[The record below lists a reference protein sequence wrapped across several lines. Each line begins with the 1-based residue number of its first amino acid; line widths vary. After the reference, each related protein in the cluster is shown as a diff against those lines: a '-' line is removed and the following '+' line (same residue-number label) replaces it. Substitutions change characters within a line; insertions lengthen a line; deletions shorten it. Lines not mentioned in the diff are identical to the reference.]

1 MKKVAKKAV
10 SAILATVLSMSSVIT
25 GFAGTSGSA
34 DGSNNGGVVT
44 SSGGDFGVNMDR
56 GRIGIRLSLVDR
68 ANPEHVISVENGEN
82 GLQPAVF
89 DFLYVKESVFND
101 YTSGAGAYLTPLTAD
116 NLYSAVKT
124 QNYTE
129 KNKVNIIYGD
139 EISEYLKK
147 VGFKD
152 DIATPVPWT
161 KYEGNAYHSKG
172 NEFVDWLWK
181 DQDGNVVQS
190 NGGALATS
198 YTTSSGTVVSVK
210 PADPAGKML
219 VGEVGDTKFK
229 AVNDSDY
236 YNYSTLSS
244 RMNSKGVDMLI
255 GPVFQSLE
263 EGYGYQ
269 KCLIG
274 WMKESGRITAEEGA
288 KLVNQLD
295 DIYNN
300 AKSSK
305 TSSSNK
311 KSTFF
316 GKLKEKFIPSS
327 MTSYADE
334 ATSNAGAGT
343 GTSDAGGKQVS
354 STAII
359 NALLTMA
366 DTANIPYLQTPS
378 MVASGNTD
386 ILTATEDW
394 CLLVEPLVYLTI
406 FESGNDRQVVLRK
419 QYGTISNIAEAMAA
433 KAGGKYSSSKKYGFF
448 NWKALNGP
456 LWGALT
462 VSKTKDK
469 EGNEV
474 NGFKFGDGSILT
486 IPTGVG
492 NYTSFNTLAG
502 WNKWDTKPDGHRE
515 KVGYA
520 VNVFWRDDLTDK
532 SEIDT
537 WDREKYKSGY
547 PGPAPDASDDTKYPK
562 ETEFKEQSKKFQ
574 ITKWY
579 YIEEADGTQYVLDVK
594 TRKDTPHIV
603 NVIND
608 GDVNSDYFWEV
619 EKWGTSLTTDAPADG
634 DTSTTFEEYWK
645 KNPGTQSGKTPAQV
659 TIKPTDPDKSI
670 YVKLVLKV
678 IMGNK
683 IDIVRVYE
691 NKDGSTTV
699 EPELDA
705 KVKDTVDGSSPKP
718 GYEFKES
725 KTTPDPIKDIT
736 SWSEVPANGTPG
748 TNPMIPIKDTDKTV
762 YIRYQATD
770 EAGQTGLVL
779 HENEISHQFG
789 LSDVKGTLLDGIRK
803 YSSVSVS
810 GSCPEIWYCS
820 DDDCDGHRCGASYE
834 YQNSDDWTYTIENV
848 PSYNTQFVWKWVQT
862 DQKSYSGNGL
872 SESGGEGRSTPNMNM
887 ILQRSI
893 SDKGTLYPKLN
904 ADESTLKA
912 MGLQG
917 AAYQP
922 VHQRKDGVS
931 DQPSRK
937 SWTETFTTNWTFTA
951 HNTPTA
957 YFATDHGYTDT
968 DEHTNTGNE
977 GELNGAYSQTGN
989 TLVYG
994 LWGKANEGIASP
1006 ASDKASNSKWDIE
1019 GVLKFTGLKS
1029 HFKADA
1035 KMQFY
1040 PYYRMKYV
1048 SELDSSEKDAYLTS
1062 ENLSKL
1068 LNIQRVD
1075 TVMFKASSGKTLDLT
1090 STQWSIHAGAQKLIK
1105 DSADK
1110 DSLLPAGA
1118 IYALGS
1124 AGGGSKASPI
1134 WIGYRIFNTYV
1145 PDKAVLADATGIKN
1159 RDEVL
1164 ATINQFKSE
1173 TDRVVDG
1180 LEVVMYGKTGL
1191 DFSSDDTKFW
1201 QNSKQITGKDGQY
1214 GIGNQKFI
1222 SDKKYDLKT
1231 GGTGTDSSDINIL
1244 ERKEEQYDWIL
1255 SSDVDGNVTISR
1267 NGQELEKLTKSSK
1280 TFTNVEVKEFNDRTK
1295 LVENF
1300 ISSIDRN
1307 LGSDRAGRS
1316 WYNEGFTVGCIEER
1330 YAVRVGFGDKDANL
1344 RSTALNIKANGKLEN
1359 RQDMFSSDP
1368 EKNRSYQ
1375 FFTAPRS
1382 TVADAGSHQPGW
1394 IGTYDGTDIQLPNI
1408 HLLMSSKRFYTSNT
1422 TVMDLN

>member
-1 MKKVAKKAV
+1 MNFKKAI
-10 SAILATVLSMSSVIT
+10 SRFAALMLSCLMVLSV
-25 GFAGTSGSA
+25 
-34 DGSNNGGVVT
+34 
-44 SSGGDFGVNMDR
+44 
-56 GRIGIRLSLVDR
+56 
-68 ANPEHVISVENGEN
+68 
-82 GLQPAVF
+82 
-89 DFLYVKESVFND
+89 
-101 YTSGAGAYLTPLTAD
+101 PLTALADGDVNQNANSGGAIPSGEDAAYAHKFYAYPCNQGWRFTIVDDKGNPVSNSVDAVVYFPTHIENIALANKTPTVSGDTGSTSELLAGYQRYKHWIGWTD
-116 NLYSAVKT
+116 NSKGGLNQTKDKSLMMSNGIKT
-124 QNYTE
+124 REFTDVSWNHYGVPNTVVNGRSIQ
-129 KNKVNIIYGD
+129 NKVYPITMLND
-139 EISEYLKK
+139 YLRDAIKYLIEQEGGTADTKK
-147 VGFKD
+147 LEELS
-152 DIATPVPWT
+152 IPVPSILN
-161 KYEGNAYHSKG
+161 GNQFSA
-172 NEFVDWLWK
+172 
-181 DQDGNVVQS
+181 
-190 NGGALATS
+190 GGTLLKEMAN
-198 YTTSSGTVVSVK
+198 
-210 PADPAGKML
+210 
-219 VGEVGDTKFK
+219 K
-229 AVNDSDY
+229 AVNEFNTDSTKKLES
-236 YNYSTLSS
+236 NVIKAVL
-244 RMNSKGVDMLI
+244 NAKA
-255 GPVFQSLE
+255 PVFNNKCEYVGNEDFLFRYINPEDNSRIDTIGSDGEKIFVSTIFTEKQYKLAVEPIYFGVPELVAYDTGVIQKFGGFHVAWAS
-263 EGYGYQ
+263 GVWYGTVSYVNKQ
-269 KCLIG
+269 FYDLI
-274 WMKESGRITAEEGA
+274 K
-288 KLVNQLD
+288 
-295 DIYNN
+295 NN
-300 AKSSK
+300 
-305 TSSSNK
+305 NR
-311 KSTFF
+311 
-316 GKLKEKFIPSS
+316 LKELGMTDEDLDKCTVFPDWGFGNMGPTTAMLSHNEESMSLYEPSQ
-327 MTSYADE
+327 E
-334 ATSNAGAGT
+334 GHN
-343 GTSDAGGKQVS
+343 
-354 STAII
+354 
-359 NALLTMA
+359 LHRLT
-366 DTANIPYLQTPS
+366 NGFSLYS
-378 MVASGNTD
+378 
-386 ILTATEDW
+386 
-394 CLLVEPLVYLTI
+394 
-406 FESGNDRQVVLRK
+406 
-419 QYGTISNIAEAMAA
+419 MAA
-433 KAGGKYSSSKKYGFF
+433 DDRYR
-448 NWKALNGP
+448 
-456 LWGALT
+456 T
-462 VSKTKDK
+462 
-469 EGNEV
+469 
-474 NGFKFGDGSILT
+474 
-486 IPTGVG
+486 
-492 NYTSFNTLAG
+492 
-502 WNKWDTKPDGHRE
+502 
-515 KVGYA
+515 VGYA
-520 VNVFWRDDLTDK
+520 LHLYTPDMLEQPSGTP
-532 SEIDT
+532 T
-537 WDREKYKSGY
+537 WDSSTYPSDNYK
-547 PGPAPDASDDTKYPK
+547 PGPAPDTSDRTKYPK
-562 ETEFKEQSKKFQ
+562 ETSYNNNNNKSNIVKF
-574 ITKWY
+574 
-579 YIEEADGTQYVLDVK
+579 YVRKQGDSEVPVSNF
-594 TRKDTPHIV
+594 TRENTLHII
-603 NVIND
+603 NIND
-608 GDVNSDYFWEV
+608 EPGYKVVDYFSSTTYKKPESSSTTYESV
-619 EKWGTSLTTDAPADG
+619 KSTVPNGSLKGTSSGSVVLTPESNENTL
-634 DTSTTFEEYWK
+634 Y
-645 KNPGTQSGKTPAQV
+645 
-659 TIKPTDPDKSI
+659 IKLISN
-670 YVKLVLKV
+670 VKVVK
-678 IMGNK
+678 
-683 IDIVRVYE
+683 VYE
-691 NKDGSTTV
+691 TGGNVD
-699 EPELDA
+699 
-705 KVKDTVDGSSPKP
+705 KVVTDTNPNITNNTLNI
-718 GYEFKES
+718 
-725 KTTPDPIKDIT
+725 TTPDGGYEYTENIQSPTDKT
-736 SWSEVPANGTPG
+736 PSSWEDVPEGTPG
-748 TNPMIPIKDTDKTV
+748 TEVNVPIRDDTTTIYIHYHKD
-762 YIRYQATD
+762 
-770 EAGQTGLVL
+770 GNSTGLIL

-789 LSDVKGTLLDGIRK
+789 LSDVKGNLLDGIRK

-810 GSCPEIWYCS
+810 GSCDYWYDG
-820 DDDCDGHRCGASYE
+820 DDDDDGYYCGAPYE

-848 PSYNTQFVWKWVQT
+848 PYYNTQFVWKWVQT

-872 SESGGEGRSTPNMNM
+872 SESGGEGHSTPDMKM
-887 ILQRSI
+887 VLQRSI

-957 YFATDHGYTDT
+957 YFATDHGYPDT

-1035 KMQFY
+1035 KIQFY

-1075 TVMFKASSGKTLDLT
+1075 TAMFKASSGKTLDLT

-1118 IYALGS
+1118 IYTLGS

-1145 PDKAVLADATGIKN
+1145 PDKAVLADSNGIKN
-1159 RDEVL
+1159 RDEVIN
-1164 ATINQFKSE
+1164 TINQFKSE

-1280 TFTNVEVKEFNDRTK
+1280 TFTNAEVKEFNDRTK

-1307 LGSDRAGRS
+1307 LGSDRAGKS

-1344 RSTALNIKANGKLEN
+1344 RSTALNIKANGKLDN

-1375 FFTAPRS
+1375 FFTATRS

-1408 HLLMSSKRFYTSNT
+1408 HLLLSSKRFYTGNT

>member
-1 MKKVAKKAV
+1 MNFKKAI
-10 SAILATVLSMSSVIT
+10 SRFAALMLSCLMVLSV
-25 GFAGTSGSA
+25 
-34 DGSNNGGVVT
+34 
-44 SSGGDFGVNMDR
+44 
-56 GRIGIRLSLVDR
+56 
-68 ANPEHVISVENGEN
+68 
-82 GLQPAVF
+82 
-89 DFLYVKESVFND
+89 
-101 YTSGAGAYLTPLTAD
+101 PLTALAD
-116 NLYSAVKT
+116 GDVNQNANSGGSVAAGSDAVYAHKFFAYPCNQGWRFTIVNKQGDPVSNSVDAVVYFPTDINGILNADKTPTISGSTGSTTELLNGYKKYKDWIGWKKYSG
-124 QNYTE
+124 
-129 KNKVNIIYGD
+129 KNKLT
-139 EISEYLKK
+139 ELWISNGIKTTPFSAITWNRNGVPDTTRGNLSIRNK
-147 VGFKD
+147 VYPLTVLNTLLRLSIADQIKSEGGTPNKD
-152 DIATPVPWT
+152 AINALAIPVPSILN
-161 KYEGNAYHSKG
+161 GSS
-172 NEFVDWLWK
+172 F
-181 DQDGNVVQS
+181 S
-190 NGGALATS
+190 PGGALLKETAMKAMS
-198 YTTSSGTVVSVK
+198 ELTT
-210 PADPAGKML
+210 DGKDL
-219 VGEVGDTKFK
+219 KSNLIK
-229 AVNDSDY
+229 AILDSKMQVYD
-236 YNYSTLSS
+236 NT
-244 RMNSKGVDMLI
+244 
-255 GPVFQSLE
+255 
-263 EGYGYQ
+263 
-269 KCLIG
+269 C
-274 WMKESGRITAEEGA
+274 
-288 KLVNQLD
+288 
-295 DIYNN
+295 
-300 AKSSK
+300 
-305 TSSSNK
+305 
-311 KSTFF
+311 KSTGQTDYLFRYMDPSDNSSIGTKNAAGETIF
-316 GKLKEKFIPSS
+316 VSDIFQEKQ
-327 MTSYADE
+327 YRLA
-334 ATSNAGAGT
+334 
-343 GTSDAGGKQVS
+343 
-354 STAII
+354 
-359 NALLTMA
+359 
-366 DTANIPYLQTPS
+366 
-378 MVASGNTD
+378 
-386 ILTATEDW
+386 
-394 CLLVEPLVYLTI
+394 VEPLYFGI
-406 FESGNDRQVVLRK
+406 PEVVTTDISLIQKYRTSK
-419 QYGTISNIAEAMAA
+419 IGQATGVMYGTVSYVSKYMYEQMKKCGIPDEEIAECTL
-433 KAGGKYSSSKKYGFF
+433 F
-448 NWKALNGP
+448 P
-456 LWGALT
+456 DWG
-462 VSKTKDK
+462 
-469 EGNEV
+469 
-474 NGFKFGDGSILT
+474 FGDMGPTTAMLDHDEPDMKLYAPSMEWYTHNKLNAGMSLLSMASGDNYKT
-486 IPTGVG
+486 IGFALHL
-492 NYTSFNTLAG
+492 YT
-502 WNKWDTKPDGHRE
+502 PDMLEQPSG
-515 KVGYA
+515 
-520 VNVFWRDDLTDK
+520 TP
-532 SEIDT
+532 T
-537 WDREKYKSGY
+537 WDSSTYPSDNYK
-547 PGPAPDASDDTKYPK
+547 PGPAPDTSDRTKYPK
-562 ETEFKEQSKKFQ
+562 ETSYTSNNKANIVKF
-574 ITKWY
+574 
-579 YIEEADGTQYVLDVK
+579 YVRKQGDSEVPVSNF
-594 TRKDTPHIV
+594 TRENTLHTI
-603 NVIND
+603 NIND
-608 GDVNSDYFWEV
+608 EPGYKVVDYFSSTTYKKPESSSTTYESV
-619 EKWGTSLTTDAPADG
+619 KSTVPNGSLRGTSSGSVVLTPESNENTL
-634 DTSTTFEEYWK
+634 Y
-645 KNPGTQSGKTPAQV
+645 
-659 TIKPTDPDKSI
+659 IKLISN
-670 YVKLVLKV
+670 VKVVK
-678 IMGNK
+678 
-683 IDIVRVYE
+683 VYE
-691 NKDGSTTV
+691 TGGNVD
-699 EPELDA
+699 
-705 KVKDTVDGSSPKP
+705 KVVTDTNPNITNNTLNI
-718 GYEFKES
+718 
-725 KTTPDPIKDIT
+725 TTPDGGYEYTENIQSPTDKT
-736 SWSEVPANGTPG
+736 PSSWEDVPEGTPG
-748 TNPMIPIKDTDKTV
+748 TEVNVHLRDDTTTIYIHYHKD
-762 YIRYQATD
+762 
-770 EAGQTGLVL
+770 GNSTGLVL
-779 HENEISHQFG
+779 HENELSHQFG

-872 SESGGEGRSTPNMNM
+872 SESGGEGHSTPDMKM
-887 ILQRSI
+887 VLQRSI

-957 YFATDHGYTDT
+957 YFATDHGHEDT

-977 GELNGAYSQTGN
+977 SELNGAYSQTGN

-1006 ASDKASNSKWDIE
+1006 VSDKASNSKWDIE

-1075 TVMFKASSGKTLDLT
+1075 TAMFKASSGKTLDLT

-1118 IYALGS
+1118 IYTLGS

-1159 RDEVL
+1159 RDEVIN
-1164 ATINQFKSE
+1164 TINQFKSE

-1214 GIGNQKFI
+1214 GIGGQKFI

-1255 SSDVDGNVTISR
+1255 SSDADGNVTVTR
-1267 NGQELEKLTKSSK
+1267 NGQEFEKITKSSK
-1280 TFTNVEVKEFNDRTK
+1280 TFTNAEVKEFNDRTK

-1330 YAVRVGFGDKDANL
+1330 YAVRVGFGDEDHNK
-1344 RSTALNIKANGKLEN
+1344 RSAALNIKANGKLDN
-1359 RQDMFSSDP
+1359 RQDMFSGDP

-1375 FFTAPRS
+1375 FFTATRS

-1408 HLLMSSKRFYTSNT
+1408 HLLLCSKRFYTSNT

>member
-1 MKKVAKKAV
+1 MNFKKAISRFAAIILSCLMVLSVPLTALADGDVNQNANSGGAIPSGEDAAYAHKFYAYPCNQGWRFTIVDDKGTPVSNSVDAVVYFPTHIENIALANKTPTVSGATGSTSELLAGYQRYKHWIGWTDNSKGGLNQTKDKSLMMSNGIKTREFTDISWNHLGVPNTVVNGRSIGNKVYPITMLNDYLRDAVKYLIEKEGGTVDANKLAELSIPVPSILNGNQFSAGGTLLKEMAKKAV
-10 SAILATVLSMSSVIT
+10 NEFNTDSTKKLESNVIKAVLNAKAPV
-25 GFAGTSGSA
+25 F
-34 DGSNNGGVVT
+34 NNKCEYVGNE
-44 SSGGDFGVNMDR
+44 DFLFR
-56 GRIGIRLSLVDR
+56 YI
-68 ANPEHVISVENGEN
+68 NPEDNSKLGNKMPAEIFTEKQYKLAVEPIYFGIPELVAYDTGVIQKFGNFHIAWANGVWYGTVSYINKQFYDLIKNSGRLKELGMTDEDLDKCTVFPDWGFGNMGPTTAMLSHNEESMGLYEPSQEGHNLHRLTN
-82 GLQPAVF
+82 GF
-89 DFLYVKESVFND
+89 S
-101 YTSGAGAYLTPLTAD
+101 
-116 NLYSAVKT
+116 LYS
-124 QNYTE
+124 
-129 KNKVNIIYGD
+129 
-139 EISEYLKK
+139 
-147 VGFKD
+147 
-152 DIATPVPWT
+152 
-161 KYEGNAYHSKG
+161 
-172 NEFVDWLWK
+172 
-181 DQDGNVVQS
+181 
-190 NGGALATS
+190 
-198 YTTSSGTVVSVK
+198 
-210 PADPAGKML
+210 
-219 VGEVGDTKFK
+219 
-229 AVNDSDY
+229 
-236 YNYSTLSS
+236 
-244 RMNSKGVDMLI
+244 
-255 GPVFQSLE
+255 
-263 EGYGYQ
+263 
-269 KCLIG
+269 
-274 WMKESGRITAEEGA
+274 
-288 KLVNQLD
+288 
-295 DIYNN
+295 
-300 AKSSK
+300 
-305 TSSSNK
+305 
-311 KSTFF
+311 
-316 GKLKEKFIPSS
+316 
-327 MTSYADE
+327 
-334 ATSNAGAGT
+334 
-343 GTSDAGGKQVS
+343 
-354 STAII
+354 
-359 NALLTMA
+359 
-366 DTANIPYLQTPS
+366 
-378 MVASGNTD
+378 
-386 ILTATEDW
+386 
-394 CLLVEPLVYLTI
+394 
-406 FESGNDRQVVLRK
+406 
-419 QYGTISNIAEAMAA
+419 MAA
-433 KAGGKYSSSKKYGFF
+433 DDRYR
-448 NWKALNGP
+448 
-456 LWGALT
+456 T
-462 VSKTKDK
+462 
-469 EGNEV
+469 
-474 NGFKFGDGSILT
+474 
-486 IPTGVG
+486 
-492 NYTSFNTLAG
+492 
-502 WNKWDTKPDGHRE
+502 
-515 KVGYA
+515 VGYA
-520 VNVFWRDDLTDK
+520 LHLYTPDMLEQPSGTP
-532 SEIDT
+532 T
-537 WDREKYKSGY
+537 WDSSTYPSDNYK
-547 PGPAPDASDDTKYPK
+547 PGPAPDTSDRTKYPK
-562 ETEFKEQSKKFQ
+562 ETSYNNNNNKSNIVKF
-574 ITKWY
+574 
-579 YIEEADGTQYVLDVK
+579 YVRKQGDSEVPVSNF
-594 TRKDTPHIV
+594 TRENTLHTI
-603 NVIND
+603 NIND
-608 GDVNSDYFWEV
+608 EPGYKVVDYFSSTTYKKPESSSTTYESV
-619 EKWGTSLTTDAPADG
+619 KSTVPNGSLRGTSSGSVVLTPESNENTL
-634 DTSTTFEEYWK
+634 Y
-645 KNPGTQSGKTPAQV
+645 
-659 TIKPTDPDKSI
+659 IKLISN
-670 YVKLVLKV
+670 VKVVK
-678 IMGNK
+678 
-683 IDIVRVYE
+683 VYE
-691 NKDGSTTV
+691 TGGNVD
-699 EPELDA
+699 
-705 KVKDTVDGSSPKP
+705 KVVTDTNPNITNNTLNI
-718 GYEFKES
+718 
-725 KTTPDPIKDIT
+725 TTPDGGYEYTENIQSPTDKT
-736 SWSEVPANGTPG
+736 PSSWEDVPEGTPG
-748 TNPMIPIKDTDKTV
+748 TEVNVPIRDDTTTIYIHYHKD
-762 YIRYQATD
+762 
-770 EAGQTGLVL
+770 GSSNTGLVL

-810 GSCPEIWYCS
+810 GSCPEDVG
-820 DDDCDGHRCGASYE
+820 DDDDGYEACGASYE
-834 YQNSDDWTYTIENV
+834 YQNSDDWSYTIENV
-848 PSYNTQFVWKWVQT
+848 PNYNTQFVWKWVQT

-872 SESGGEGRSTPNMNM
+872 SESGGEGHSTPDMKM
-887 ILQRSI
+887 VLQRSI

-957 YFATDHGYTDT
+957 YFETDHGYTDT

-977 GELNGAYSQTGN
+977 GELNSAYSQTGN

-1075 TVMFKASSGKTLDLT
+1075 TAMFKASSGKTLDLT

-1118 IYALGS
+1118 IYTLGS

-1159 RDEVL
+1159 RDEVIN
-1164 ATINQFKSE
+1164 TINQFKSE

-1267 NGQELEKLTKSSK
+1267 NGQELEKLTKSNK
-1280 TFTNVEVKEFNDRTK
+1280 TFNNVEVKEFNDRTK

-1330 YAVRVGFGDKDANL
+1330 YAVRVGFGDEDHNK
-1344 RSTALNIKANGKLEN
+1344 RSAALNIKANGKLDN
-1359 RQDMFSSDP
+1359 RQDMFSGDP

-1375 FFTAPRS
+1375 FFTATRS

-1408 HLLMSSKRFYTSNT
+1408 HLLLSSKRFYTSNT

>member
-1 MKKVAKKAV
+1 MNKKWIAAIMSCLLAITSPISSLAANSINGGGSGSSQTNSTREYIASMHAYQLNNGIQCSIVRKDNGQLVSNIVTLVNYLPTQIGSAPDGNLKKYWNAYYNRTGIFNMNKQYMLFLSGPMKDTTYTSSYVKINGSGNAGYGV
-10 SAILATVLSMSSVIT
+10 SYFNNETGQVEQGKMYTYTDIETALKMTLDKYYTVLHPELAAAYNA
-25 GFAGTSGSA
+25 AGGSP
-34 DGSNNGGVVT
+34 
-44 SSGGDFGVNMDR
+44 
-56 GRIGIRLSLVDR
+56 I
-68 ANPEHVISVENGEN
+68 
-82 GLQPAVF
+82 
-89 DFLYVKESVFND
+89 
-101 YTSGAGAYLTPLTAD
+101 
-116 NLYSAVKT
+116 
-124 QNYTE
+124 
-129 KNKVNIIYGD
+129 
-139 EISEYLKK
+139 
-147 VGFKD
+147 
-152 DIATPVPWT
+152 
-161 KYEGNAYHSKG
+161 
-172 NEFVDWLWK
+172 
-181 DQDGNVVQS
+181 
-190 NGGALATS
+190 
-198 YTTSSGTVVSVK
+198 
-210 PADPAGKML
+210 DPAGGVYQATGVSKKIHGPVDLIDGRNTATGDIFRDQMNTKLPDGKIVLQALTDLKLTKTDGLGNFTGGVEPLFHFTDTEMQARYEQFVAQSADMPLVQVMIENNLYFEVEAVAWQVNEMTNPEAPAGYNATGFSNEQFWNSPCIYFGTPRLVTYQTSLDFVNYVNNWKSYKRAYDDKKNTAAFDAYMTEVQKQVGRNFGDNSWVNPLQKWYIKSNANQAWDWGLAYQAFTLDKPEPQIGLQTFADLGIDKTTVDHTILGKMSFWL
-219 VGEVGDTKFK
+219 GHLDDLGYGVMLFSPVPEGSTSTFDEV
-229 AVNDSDY
+229 
-236 YNYSTLSS
+236 NYSSSSTNGYRPGPSEDKSKDGGTEAKNNIIKFYATKTGNDYVYTENHTRSNTVGNITLE
-244 RMNSKGVDMLI
+244 D
-255 GPVFQSLE
+255 E
-263 EGYGYQ
+263 EGYKIDSWYTSSTF
-269 KCLIG
+269 
-274 WMKESGRITAEEGA
+274 KEPTNKNDSYD
-288 KLVNQLD
+288 NW
-295 DIYNN
+295 
-300 AKSSK
+300 KSSMENKQTGNK
-305 TSSSNK
+305 TGNVILSQGETLYLRLVEAPVVIKVYETGGTVDKVVTDTNPRFENNTLIVTTPDNGYEYIEGV
-311 KSTFF
+311 KS
-316 GKLKEKFIPSS
+316 GDKVDVKSW
-327 MTSYADE
+327 DE
-334 ATSNAGAGT
+334 VPT
-343 GTSDAGGKQVS
+343 GTHVTDK
-354 STAII
+354 
-359 NALLTMA
+359 
-366 DTANIPYLQTPS
+366 NIPLSPNEK
-378 MVASGNTD
+378 V
-386 ILTATEDW
+386 
-394 CLLVEPLVYLTI
+394 VYLH
-406 FESGNDRQVVLRK
+406 
-419 QYGTISNIAEAMAA
+419 Y
-433 KAGGKYSSSKKYGFF
+433 
-448 NWKALNGP
+448 
-456 LWGALT
+456 
-462 VSKTKDK
+462 
-469 EGNEV
+469 
-474 NGFKFGDGSILT
+474 
-486 IPTGVG
+486 
-492 NYTSFNTLAG
+492 
-502 WNKWDTKPDGHRE
+502 H
-515 KVGYA
+515 
-520 VNVFWRDDLTDK
+520 
-532 SEIDT
+532 
-537 WDREKYKSGY
+537 
-547 PGPAPDASDDTKYPK
+547 
-562 ETEFKEQSKKFQ
+562 
-574 ITKWY
+574 
-579 YIEEADGTQYVLDVK
+579 
-594 TRKDTPHIV
+594 
-603 NVIND
+603 
-608 GDVNSDYFWEV
+608 
-619 EKWGTSLTTDAPADG
+619 
-634 DTSTTFEEYWK
+634 
-645 KNPGTQSGKTPAQV
+645 
-659 TIKPTDPDKSI
+659 
-670 YVKLVLKV
+670 
-678 IMGNK
+678 
-683 IDIVRVYE
+683 
-691 NKDGSTTV
+691 KDGS
-699 EPELDA
+699 
-705 KVKDTVDGSSPKP
+705 S
-718 GYEFKES
+718 
-725 KTTPDPIKDIT
+725 
-736 SWSEVPANGTPG
+736 N
-748 TNPMIPIKDTDKTV
+748 
-762 YIRYQATD
+762 
-770 EAGQTGLVL
+770 TGLVL

-810 GSCPEIWYCS
+810 GSCPEDVG
-820 DDDCDGHRCGASYE
+820 DDDDGYEACGAPYE
-834 YQNSDDWTYTIENV
+834 YQNSDDWSYTIENV

-872 SESGGEGRSTPNMNM
+872 SESGGEGHSTPDMKM
-887 ILQRSI
+887 VLQRSI

-957 YFATDHGYTDT
+957 YFATDHGHPGT

-1075 TVMFKASSGKTLDLT
+1075 TAMFKASSGKTLDLT

-1118 IYALGS
+1118 IYTLGS

-1159 RDEVL
+1159 RDEVIN
-1164 ATINQFKSE
+1164 TINQFKSE

-1267 NGQELEKLTKSSK
+1267 NGQELEKLTKSNK
-1280 TFTNVEVKEFNDRTK
+1280 TFNNVEVKEFNDRTK

-1330 YAVRVGFGDKDANL
+1330 YAVRVGFGDEDHNK
-1344 RSTALNIKANGKLEN
+1344 RSAALNIKANGKLDN
-1359 RQDMFSSDP
+1359 RQDMFSGDP

-1375 FFTAPRS
+1375 FFTATRS

-1408 HLLMSSKRFYTSNT
+1408 HLLLSSKRFYTSNT

>member
-1 MKKVAKKAV
+1 MKERGKKAV

-34 DGSNNGGVVT
+34 EGSNKGGVVT

-68 ANPEHVISVENGEN
+68 ANPENVISVNSKGEKM
-82 GLQPAVF
+82 VV
-89 DFLYVKESVFND
+89 DCLYVTPSTYIDYVGMEGVKNGHLTNLTND
-101 YTSGAGAYLTPLTAD
+101 
-116 NLYSAVKT
+116 NEYSAVKT

-129 KNKVNIIYGD
+129 KNIIVRIFAD
-139 EISEYLKK
+139 QIKETLIRQ
-147 VGFKD
+147 GFPD

-172 NEFVDWLWK
+172 NEFVEWLWK

-229 AVNDSDY
+229 AVNSSAY
-236 YNYSTLSS
+236 YSYSMLSS
-244 RMNSKGVDMLI
+244 KLNQKGVDMLI
-255 GPVFQSLE
+255 GPVFPSLE
-263 EGYGYQ
+263 EGYAYQ

-274 WMKESGRITAEEGA
+274 WMKEAGRITDEEGA
-288 KLVNQLD
+288 KLVNQLT

-300 AKSSK
+300 AKSST

-334 ATSNAGAGT
+334 ATSNAGGGT
-343 GTSDAGGKQVS
+343 GTSDTGGKQVS

-359 NALLTMA
+359 NALLT
-366 DTANIPYLQTPS
+366 ANATNGTPLLQTPS

-406 FESGNDRQVVLRK
+406 FESGNDRHVVLRK

-433 KAGGKYSSSKKYGFF
+433 KAGGKYSSSAKYGFF

-502 WNKWDTKPDGHRE
+502 WNRWDTKPDGHRE

-603 NVIND
+603 NVINE

-634 DTSTTFEEYWK
+634 DTSTSFEEYWK

-736 SWSEVPANGTPG
+736 SWSEVPTNGTPG

-834 YQNSDDWTYTIENV
+834 YQNSDDWSYTIENV

-872 SESGGEGRSTPNMNM
+872 SESGGEGHSTPDMKM
-887 ILQRSI
+887 VLQRSI
-893 SDKGTLYPKLN
+893 SDKATLYPGKN
-904 ADESTLKA
+904 GGNTQTLLD
-912 MGLQG
+912 MGLQAESYKPANKRNG
-917 AAYQP
+917 
-922 VHQRKDGVS
+922 GT
-931 DQPSRK
+931 DQFNRK
-937 SWTETFTTNWTFTA
+937 SWTETFNTNWQFTA

-957 YFATDHGYTDT
+957 YFETDHGYTDT

-977 GELNGAYSQTGN
+977 SELNSNYSQSGN

-994 LWGKANEGIASP
+994 LWGKANNGIASP
-1006 ASDKASNSKWDIE
+1006 KSDTANNSKWTINS
-1019 GVLKFTGLKS
+1019 LKFTGLKS
-1029 HFKADA
+1029 HFKEGQM
-1035 KMQFY
+1035 KFY

-1048 SELDSSEKDAYLTS
+1048 SELDSAEKDVYLTS
-1062 ENLSKL
+1062 ENLSTL

-1075 TVMFKASSGKTLDLT
+1075 TAMFKASSGKTLDLT

-1118 IYALGS
+1118 IYTLGS
-1124 AGGGSKASPI
+1124 AGEGSKASPI

-1159 RDEVL
+1159 RDEVIN
-1164 ATINQFKSE
+1164 TINQFKSD

-1191 DFSSDDTKFW
+1191 DATSDDTKFW
-1201 QNSKQITGKDGQY
+1201 QNSKQITGKT
-1214 GIGNQKFI
+1214 GIYQLGNKFA

-1231 GGTGTDSSDINIL
+1231 GGTGADSSDIAIL
-1244 ERKEEQYDWIL
+1244 ERQEEQYDWII
-1255 SSDVDGNVTISR
+1255 SSDVDGNVTITR
-1267 NGQELEKLTKSSK
+1267 NGQELEKLTKNTK
-1280 TFTNVEVKEFNDRTK
+1280 TFTNAEVKVFNDRTK
-1295 LVENF
+1295 LVENY

-1307 LGSDRAGRS
+1307 LGSDRSGKS
-1316 WYNEGFTVGCIEER
+1316 WYNEGFTIGCIEER
-1330 YAVRVGFGDKDANL
+1330 YAVRVGFGDEDHNK
-1344 RSTALNIKANGKLEN
+1344 RSAALNIKANGKLDN
-1359 RQDMFSSDP
+1359 RQDMFNSDP

-1375 FFTAPRS
+1375 FFTATRS

-1394 IGTYDGTDIQLPNI
+1394 IGTYDGIDIQLPNI
-1408 HLLMSSKRFYTSNT
+1408 HLLLCSKRFYTSNT

>member
-1 MKKVAKKAV
+1 MRKRL
-10 SAILATVLSMSSVIT
+10 IATVLSCLMATSLSIT
-25 GFAGTSGSA
+25 SLAAGSTSGGMNGG
-34 DGSNNGGVVT
+34 GSGSSHQPSTIEYIASMHAYQVNNGIQCSIVRKDNGQLVSNIVTAVNYLPTQIGSAPEGDLKKYWNQYLNRTGILNTPKNYMQFLSGPMKDTTYTYSMVNLDSSKNKGWGVCYYNNETGKTEEGKMYTYADLEYLLKLKLDKYYTQTHPEYAEAYQTAGGSPIDPAGGVYKSTNT
-44 SSGGDFGVNMDR
+44 SKKI
-56 GRIGIRLSLVDR
+56 IGPVDR
-68 ANPEHVISVENGEN
+68 INGRN
-82 GLQPAVF
+82 VATGNTLRDQMNTKLPDGTIVLQHLADTKAPKTDGL
-89 DFLYVKESVFND
+89 
-101 YTSGAGAYLTPLTAD
+101 
-116 NLYSAVKT
+116 
-124 QNYTE
+124 
-129 KNKVNIIYGD
+129 
-139 EISEYLKK
+139 
-147 VGFKD
+147 
-152 DIATPVPWT
+152 
-161 KYEGNAYHSKG
+161 
-172 NEFVDWLWK
+172 
-181 DQDGNVVQS
+181 GNVV
-190 NGGALATS
+190 GPEEPLFHFT
-198 YTTSSGTVVSVK
+198 
-210 PADPAGKML
+210 DPAMQSRYDEL
-219 VGEVGDTKFK
+219 VAQNAAMPLIQVMIENNLYLEVEAVAWQVNEVVNPQAPAGYNKTGLTNENFWNSPVIYFGTPRLITFQTSRDLVAYISYWKNWNRAYDNKKNTAAFDVYMQSVRNEVGSGYVLGDNTWIDPLLAWYRKTGTSQAWDWSLAYQAYSLEKSEPQIGLQTFADLGIDK
-229 AVNDSDY
+229 TTVDQTIAGTLSFWLEHLNDLGYGVMLFSPVPEGSTSTFDEV
-236 YNYSTLSS
+236 NYSSSSTNGYRPGPSEDKSKDGGTEAKNNIIKFYATKTGNDYVYTENHTRSNTVGNITLE
-244 RMNSKGVDMLI
+244 D
-255 GPVFQSLE
+255 E
-263 EGYGYQ
+263 EGYKIDSWYTSSTFKEPTNKNDSYDNWKSSMENKQTGNKTGNVILSQGETLYLRLVEAPVVI
-269 KCLIG
+269 KVY
-274 WMKESGRITAEEGA
+274 ESGGQVDKVVTDTNPRFENNTLIVTTPDNGYEYIEG
-288 KLVNQLD
+288 V
-295 DIYNN
+295 
-300 AKSSK
+300 KSGDK
-305 TSSSNK
+305 VDV
-311 KSTFF
+311 KSW
-316 GKLKEKFIPSS
+316 
-327 MTSYADE
+327 DE
-334 ATSNAGAGT
+334 VPT
-343 GTSDAGGKQVS
+343 GTHVTDK
-354 STAII
+354 
-359 NALLTMA
+359 
-366 DTANIPYLQTPS
+366 NIPLSPNEK
-378 MVASGNTD
+378 V
-386 ILTATEDW
+386 
-394 CLLVEPLVYLTI
+394 VYLH
-406 FESGNDRQVVLRK
+406 
-419 QYGTISNIAEAMAA
+419 Y
-433 KAGGKYSSSKKYGFF
+433 
-448 NWKALNGP
+448 
-456 LWGALT
+456 
-462 VSKTKDK
+462 
-469 EGNEV
+469 
-474 NGFKFGDGSILT
+474 
-486 IPTGVG
+486 
-492 NYTSFNTLAG
+492 
-502 WNKWDTKPDGHRE
+502 H
-515 KVGYA
+515 
-520 VNVFWRDDLTDK
+520 
-532 SEIDT
+532 
-537 WDREKYKSGY
+537 
-547 PGPAPDASDDTKYPK
+547 
-562 ETEFKEQSKKFQ
+562 
-574 ITKWY
+574 
-579 YIEEADGTQYVLDVK
+579 
-594 TRKDTPHIV
+594 
-603 NVIND
+603 
-608 GDVNSDYFWEV
+608 
-619 EKWGTSLTTDAPADG
+619 
-634 DTSTTFEEYWK
+634 
-645 KNPGTQSGKTPAQV
+645 
-659 TIKPTDPDKSI
+659 
-670 YVKLVLKV
+670 
-678 IMGNK
+678 
-683 IDIVRVYE
+683 
-691 NKDGSTTV
+691 KDGS
-699 EPELDA
+699 
-705 KVKDTVDGSSPKP
+705 SS
-718 GYEFKES
+718 
-725 KTTPDPIKDIT
+725 
-736 SWSEVPANGTPG
+736 
-748 TNPMIPIKDTDKTV
+748 
-762 YIRYQATD
+762 
-770 EAGQTGLVL
+770 TGLVL
-779 HENEISHQFG
+779 HENEISHQFS

-848 PSYNTQFVWKWVQT
+848 PNYNTQFVWKWVQT
-862 DQKSYSGNGL
+862 DQQSYTGNGL
-872 SESGGEGRSTPNMNM
+872 SESGGEGHSTPNMNM
-887 ILQRSI
+887 VLQRSI

-957 YFATDHGYTDT
+957 YFETDHGYTDT

-977 GELNGAYSQTGN
+977 SELNSAYSQTGN

-1006 ASDKASNSKWDIE
+1006 VSDKASNSKWDIE

-1068 LNIQRVD
+1068 LDIQRVD
-1075 TVMFKASSGKTLDLT
+1075 TAMFKASSGKTLDLT

-1118 IYALGS
+1118 IYTLGS

-1267 NGQELEKLTKSSK
+1267 NGQELEKLTKSNK
-1280 TFTNVEVKEFNDRTK
+1280 TFNNVEVKEFNDRTK

-1330 YAVRVGFGDKDANL
+1330 YAVRVGFGDEDHNK
-1344 RSTALNIKANGKLEN
+1344 RSAALNIKANGKLDN
-1359 RQDMFSSDP
+1359 RQDMFSGDP

-1375 FFTAPRS
+1375 FFTATRS

-1408 HLLMSSKRFYTSNT
+1408 HLLLCSKRFYTSNT

>member
-1 MKKVAKKAV
+1 MKIKKVLAGILASLMVLTSPISALALDNVNGTGSGETHEPSTPEIVGSLWKVHANQGWRITCVNADGIAV
-10 SAILATVLSMSSVIT
+10 STSLDIVHYFPEKVGDVFKQQSQGLVHENVSMLWNNYVNN
-25 GFAGTSGSA
+25 SGIHRGEKKSKIVYLGGA
-34 DGSNNGGVVT
+34 KTDTWYTWSRCNLDGSGSNNGVYSSYRVNGDYTPSGNIEGNVQFAPSRMITYSLLMDCIKTQAEAQGATLKVDGSKVT
-44 SSGGDFGVNMDR
+44 ATYPAPDGTTRTINAFIDDPLHEGQTADGAAQLTGTGKMFRDQLMSPVELTDGTTDTLLTFILNCKIYDCDGRGNRKSGNAVPMLEYLDPVLKTQYESLKAEGDEKAFTK
-56 GRIGIRLSLVDR
+56 
-68 ANPEHVISVENGEN
+68 
-82 GLQPAVF
+82 VF
-89 DFLYVKESVFND
+89 DNNNLRLVIEPIHWS
-101 YTSGAGAYLTPLTAD
+101 YTYLVNPKDPDPNKRGAFFKSSYGSP
-116 NLYSAVKT
+116 
-124 QNYTE
+124 E
-129 KNKVNIIYGD
+129 IIYG
-139 EISEYLKK
+139 
-147 VGFKD
+147 
-152 DIATPVPWT
+152 
-161 KYEGNAYHSKG
+161 
-172 NEFVDWLWK
+172 
-181 DQDGNVVQS
+181 
-190 NGGALATS
+190 
-198 YTTSSGTVVSVK
+198 
-210 PADPAGKML
+210 
-219 VGEVGDTKFK
+219 
-229 AVNDSDY
+229 
-236 YNYSTLSS
+236 
-244 RMNSKGVDMLI
+244 
-255 GPVFQSLE
+255 
-263 EGYGYQ
+263 
-269 KCLIG
+269 
-274 WMKESGRITAEEGA
+274 
-288 KLVNQLD
+288 
-295 DIYNN
+295 
-300 AKSSK
+300 
-305 TSSSNK
+305 
-311 KSTFF
+311 
-316 GKLKEKFIPSS
+316 
-327 MTSYADE
+327 
-334 ATSNAGAGT
+334 
-343 GTSDAGGKQVS
+343 
-354 STAII
+354 
-359 NALLTMA
+359 
-366 DTANIPYLQTPS
+366 
-378 MVASGNTD
+378 
-386 ILTATEDW
+386 
-394 CLLVEPLVYLTI
+394 
-406 FESGNDRQVVLRK
+406 
-419 QYGTISNIAEAMAA
+419 
-433 KAGGKYSSSKKYGFF
+433 
-448 NWKALNGP
+448 
-456 LWGALT
+456 T
-462 VSKTKDK
+462 VSKVYDYTVRNYQELEGKRLGIDK
-469 EGNEV
+469 YSWTELV
-474 NGFKFGDGSILT
+474 NYISHNACGIDWAWGLHDEAAMLDHDEPSLGLTAYDQSTQDVLGSFLL
-486 IPTGVG
+486 
-492 NYTSFNTLAG
+492 YHNTLGFGCMVTGLTEKPAG
-502 WNKWDTKPDGHRE
+502 TP
-515 KVGYA
+515 
-520 VNVFWRDDLTDK
+520 
-532 SEIDT
+532 T
-537 WDREKYKSGY
+537 WDSSTYPSDNYK
-547 PGPAPDASDDTKYPK
+547 PGPAPDTSDRTKYPK
-562 ETEFKEQSKKFQ
+562 ETSYNNNNNKSNIVKF
-574 ITKWY
+574 
-579 YIEEADGTQYVLDVK
+579 YVRKQGDSEVPVSNF
-594 TRKDTPHIV
+594 TRENTLHTI
-603 NVIND
+603 NIND
-608 GDVNSDYFWEV
+608 EPGYKVVDYFSSTTYKKPESSSTTYESV
-619 EKWGTSLTTDAPADG
+619 KSTVPNGSLKGTSSGSVVLTPESNENTL
-634 DTSTTFEEYWK
+634 Y
-645 KNPGTQSGKTPAQV
+645 
-659 TIKPTDPDKSI
+659 IKLISN
-670 YVKLVLKV
+670 VKVVK
-678 IMGNK
+678 
-683 IDIVRVYE
+683 VYE
-691 NKDGSTTV
+691 TGGNVD
-699 EPELDA
+699 
-705 KVKDTVDGSSPKP
+705 KVVTDTNPNITNNTLNI
-718 GYEFKES
+718 
-725 KTTPDPIKDIT
+725 TTPDGGYEYTENIQSPTDKT
-736 SWSEVPANGTPG
+736 PSSWEDVPEGTPG
-748 TNPMIPIKDTDKTV
+748 TEVNVPLRDDTTTIYIHYHKD
-762 YIRYQATD
+762 
-770 EAGQTGLVL
+770 GSSNTGLVL

-834 YQNSDDWTYTIENV
+834 YQNSDDWSYTIENV
-848 PSYNTQFVWKWVQT
+848 PNYNTQFVWKWVQT

-872 SESGGEGRSTPNMNM
+872 SESGGEGHSTPDMKM
-887 ILQRSI
+887 VLQRSI

-977 GELNGAYSQTGN
+977 GELNSAYSQTGN

-994 LWGKANEGIASP
+994 LWGKANEGVASP
-1006 ASDKASNSKWDIE
+1006 VSDKASNSKWDIE

-1075 TVMFKASSGKTLDLT
+1075 TAMFKASSGKTLDLT

-1105 DSADK
+1105 DSVDK

-1118 IYALGS
+1118 IYTLGS

-1145 PDKAVLADATGIKN
+1145 PDKAVLADSNGIKN

-1214 GIGNQKFI
+1214 GIGGQKFI

-1255 SSDVDGNVTISR
+1255 SSDVDGTIRISR
-1267 NGQELEKLTKSSK
+1267 NGQELEKLTKNNK
-1280 TFTNVEVKEFNDRTK
+1280 TFNNAEVKEFNDRTK

-1330 YAVRVGFGDKDANL
+1330 YAVRVGFGDEDHNK
-1344 RSTALNIKANGKLEN
+1344 RSAALNIKANGKLDN
-1359 RQDMFSSDP
+1359 RQDMFSGDP

-1375 FFTAPRS
+1375 FFTATRS

-1408 HLLMSSKRFYTSNT
+1408 HLLLSSKRFYTGNT

>member
-1 MKKVAKKAV
+1 MNKKWIAAIMSCLLAITSPISSLAANSINGGGSGSSQTNSTREYIAFMHAYQLNNGIQCSIVRKDNGQLVSNIVTLVNYLPTQIGSAPDGNLKKYWNAYYNRTGIFNMNKQYMLFLSGPMKDTTYTSSYVKINGSGNAGYGV
-10 SAILATVLSMSSVIT
+10 SYFNNETGQVEQGKMYTYTDIETALKMTLDKYYTVLHPELAAAYNA
-25 GFAGTSGSA
+25 AGGSP
-34 DGSNNGGVVT
+34 
-44 SSGGDFGVNMDR
+44 
-56 GRIGIRLSLVDR
+56 I
-68 ANPEHVISVENGEN
+68 
-82 GLQPAVF
+82 
-89 DFLYVKESVFND
+89 
-101 YTSGAGAYLTPLTAD
+101 
-116 NLYSAVKT
+116 
-124 QNYTE
+124 
-129 KNKVNIIYGD
+129 
-139 EISEYLKK
+139 
-147 VGFKD
+147 
-152 DIATPVPWT
+152 
-161 KYEGNAYHSKG
+161 
-172 NEFVDWLWK
+172 
-181 DQDGNVVQS
+181 
-190 NGGALATS
+190 
-198 YTTSSGTVVSVK
+198 
-210 PADPAGKML
+210 DPAGGVYQATGVSKKIHGPVDLIDGRNTATGDIFRDQMNTKLPDGKIVLQALTDLKLTKTDGLGNFTGGVEPLFHFTDTEMQARYEQFVAQSADMPLVQVMIENNLYFEVEAVAWQVNEMTNPEAPAGYNATGFSNEQFWNSPCIYFGTPRLVTYQTSLDFVNYVNNWKSYKRAYDDKKNTAAFDAYMTEVQKQVGRNFGDNSWVNPLQKWYIKSNANQAWDWGLAYQAFTLDKPEPQIGLQTFADLGIDKTTVDHTILGKMSFWL
-219 VGEVGDTKFK
+219 GHLDDLGYGVMLFSPVPEGSTSTFDEV
-229 AVNDSDY
+229 
-236 YNYSTLSS
+236 NYSSSSTNGYRPGPSEDKSKDGGTEAKNNIIKFYATKTGNDYVYTENHTRSNTVGNITLE
-244 RMNSKGVDMLI
+244 D
-255 GPVFQSLE
+255 E
-263 EGYGYQ
+263 EGYKIDSWYTSSTF
-269 KCLIG
+269 
-274 WMKESGRITAEEGA
+274 KEPTNKNDSYD
-288 KLVNQLD
+288 NW
-295 DIYNN
+295 
-300 AKSSK
+300 KSSMENKQTGNK
-305 TSSSNK
+305 TGNVILSQGETLYLRLVEAPVVIKVYETGGTVDKVVTDTNPRFENNTLIVTTPDNGYEYIEGV
-311 KSTFF
+311 KS
-316 GKLKEKFIPSS
+316 GDKVDVKSW
-327 MTSYADE
+327 DE
-334 ATSNAGAGT
+334 VPT
-343 GTSDAGGKQVS
+343 GTHVTDK
-354 STAII
+354 
-359 NALLTMA
+359 
-366 DTANIPYLQTPS
+366 NIPLSPNEK
-378 MVASGNTD
+378 V
-386 ILTATEDW
+386 
-394 CLLVEPLVYLTI
+394 VYLH
-406 FESGNDRQVVLRK
+406 
-419 QYGTISNIAEAMAA
+419 Y
-433 KAGGKYSSSKKYGFF
+433 
-448 NWKALNGP
+448 
-456 LWGALT
+456 
-462 VSKTKDK
+462 
-469 EGNEV
+469 
-474 NGFKFGDGSILT
+474 
-486 IPTGVG
+486 
-492 NYTSFNTLAG
+492 
-502 WNKWDTKPDGHRE
+502 H
-515 KVGYA
+515 
-520 VNVFWRDDLTDK
+520 
-532 SEIDT
+532 
-537 WDREKYKSGY
+537 
-547 PGPAPDASDDTKYPK
+547 
-562 ETEFKEQSKKFQ
+562 
-574 ITKWY
+574 
-579 YIEEADGTQYVLDVK
+579 
-594 TRKDTPHIV
+594 
-603 NVIND
+603 
-608 GDVNSDYFWEV
+608 
-619 EKWGTSLTTDAPADG
+619 
-634 DTSTTFEEYWK
+634 
-645 KNPGTQSGKTPAQV
+645 
-659 TIKPTDPDKSI
+659 
-670 YVKLVLKV
+670 
-678 IMGNK
+678 
-683 IDIVRVYE
+683 
-691 NKDGSTTV
+691 KDGS
-699 EPELDA
+699 
-705 KVKDTVDGSSPKP
+705 S
-718 GYEFKES
+718 
-725 KTTPDPIKDIT
+725 
-736 SWSEVPANGTPG
+736 N
-748 TNPMIPIKDTDKTV
+748 
-762 YIRYQATD
+762 
-770 EAGQTGLVL
+770 TGLVL

-834 YQNSDDWTYTIENV
+834 YQNSDDWSYTIENV
-848 PSYNTQFVWKWVQT
+848 PNYNTQFVWKWVQT

-872 SESGGEGRSTPNMNM
+872 SESGGEGHSTPDMKM
-887 ILQRSI
+887 VLQRSI

-957 YFATDHGYTDT
+957 YFETDHGYTDT

-977 GELNGAYSQTGN
+977 GELNSAYSQTGN

-1075 TVMFKASSGKTLDLT
+1075 TAMFKASSGKTLDLT

-1118 IYALGS
+1118 IYTLGS

-1159 RDEVL
+1159 RDEVIN
-1164 ATINQFKSE
+1164 TINQFKSE

-1267 NGQELEKLTKSSK
+1267 NGQELEKLTKSNK
-1280 TFTNVEVKEFNDRTK
+1280 TFNNVEVKEFNDRTK

-1330 YAVRVGFGDKDANL
+1330 YAVRVGFGDEDHNK
-1344 RSTALNIKANGKLEN
+1344 RSAALNIKANGKLDN
-1359 RQDMFSSDP
+1359 RQDMFSGDP

-1375 FFTAPRS
+1375 FFTATRS

-1408 HLLMSSKRFYTSNT
+1408 HLLLSSKRFYTSNT

>member
-1 MKKVAKKAV
+1 MNFKKAI
-10 SAILATVLSMSSVIT
+10 SRFAALMLSCLMVLSV
-25 GFAGTSGSA
+25 
-34 DGSNNGGVVT
+34 
-44 SSGGDFGVNMDR
+44 
-56 GRIGIRLSLVDR
+56 
-68 ANPEHVISVENGEN
+68 
-82 GLQPAVF
+82 
-89 DFLYVKESVFND
+89 
-101 YTSGAGAYLTPLTAD
+101 PLTALAD
-116 NLYSAVKT
+116 GDVNQNANSGGAIPSGVDAAYAHKFYAYPCNQGWRFTIVDDKGNPVSNSVDAVVYFPTDVKNILSAGNT
-124 QNYTE
+124 
-129 KNKVNIIYGD
+129 NII
-139 EISEYLKK
+139 S
-147 VGFKD
+147 
-152 DIATPVPWT
+152 
-161 KYEGNAYHSKG
+161 
-172 NEFVDWLWK
+172 
-181 DQDGNVVQS
+181 NVTGS
-190 NGGALATS
+190 TS
-198 YTTSSGTVVSVK
+198 V
-210 PADPAGKML
+210 ML
-219 VGEVGDTKFK
+219 
-229 AVNDSDY
+229 
-236 YNYSTLSS
+236 
-244 RMNSKGVDMLI
+244 
-255 GPVFQSLE
+255 
-263 EGYGYQ
+263 EGY
-269 KCLIG
+269 
-274 WMKESGRITAEEGA
+274 
-288 KLVNQLD
+288 
-295 DIYNN
+295 
-300 AKSSK
+300 
-305 TSSSNK
+305 
-311 KSTFF
+311 
-316 GKLKEKFIPSS
+316 
-327 MTSYADE
+327 
-334 ATSNAGAGT
+334 
-343 GTSDAGGKQVS
+343 
-354 STAII
+354 
-359 NALLTMA
+359 
-366 DTANIPYLQTPS
+366 
-378 MVASGNTD
+378 
-386 ILTATEDW
+386 
-394 CLLVEPLVYLTI
+394 
-406 FESGNDRQVVLRK
+406 
-419 QYGTISNIAEAMAA
+419 
-433 KAGGKYSSSKKYGFF
+433 
-448 NWKALNGP
+448 
-456 LWGALT
+456 
-462 VSKTKDK
+462 
-469 EGNEV
+469 
-474 NGFKFGDGSILT
+474 
-486 IPTGVG
+486 
-492 NYTSFNTLAG
+492 
-502 WNKWDTKPDGHRE
+502 
-515 KVGYA
+515 
-520 VNVFWRDDLTDK
+520 
-532 SEIDT
+532 
-537 WDREKYKSGY
+537 EKYKSWIGWTNYANKGMTKDKSLMMSNGIKTREFTGVSWNHYGVPNTVVNGRSIQNKVYPITVLNYYLQLAIKSLIEQEGGTVDAKIAELSIPVPSILNGNQFSAGGTLLKEMANKAVNEFNTDSNKKLESNIIKAVLNAKAPVYNNQCQPVGSGTDFLFRFIDPEDNSKLGTTGSDGNLILVANIFQEKQYKLAVEPLYFGVPELVAFDTDVIQKFGSSHIAWANGVWYGTVSYINKQLYDLVKDQYVNGVKMTDDILDKCTVFPDWAYGNMGPTTAMLSHNEESMGLYEPSQEGHNLHRLTNGFSLYSMAADDRYRTVGY
-547 PGPAPDASDDTKYPK
+547 ALHLYTPDMLEKPSGTPTWDSSTYPSDNYKPGPAPDTSDRTKYPK
-562 ETEFKEQSKKFQ
+562 ETSYNNNNNKSNIVKF
-574 ITKWY
+574 
-579 YIEEADGTQYVLDVK
+579 YVRKQGDSEVPVSNF
-594 TRKDTPHIV
+594 TRENTLHTI
-603 NVIND
+603 NIND
-608 GDVNSDYFWEV
+608 EPGYKVVDYFSSTTYKKPESSSTTYESV
-619 EKWGTSLTTDAPADG
+619 KSTVPNGSLKGTSSGSVVLTPESNENTL
-634 DTSTTFEEYWK
+634 Y
-645 KNPGTQSGKTPAQV
+645 
-659 TIKPTDPDKSI
+659 IKLISN
-670 YVKLVLKV
+670 VKVVK
-678 IMGNK
+678 
-683 IDIVRVYE
+683 VYE
-691 NKDGSTTV
+691 TGGNVD
-699 EPELDA
+699 
-705 KVKDTVDGSSPKP
+705 KVVTDTNPNITNNTLNI
-718 GYEFKES
+718 
-725 KTTPDPIKDIT
+725 TTPDGGYEYTENIQSPTDKT
-736 SWSEVPANGTPG
+736 PSSWEDVPEGTPG
-748 TNPMIPIKDTDKTV
+748 TEVNVPLRDDTTTIYIHYHKD
-762 YIRYQATD
+762 
-770 EAGQTGLVL
+770 GSSNTGLVL

-810 GSCPEIWYCS
+810 GSCPERWYCS
-820 DDDCDGHRCGASYE
+820 DDDCTGHTCGAPYE
-834 YQNSDDWTYTIENV
+834 YQNSDDWTFTIENV
-848 PSYNTQFVWKWVQT
+848 PNYNTQFVWKWVQT

-872 SESGGEGRSTPNMNM
+872 SESGGEGHSTPDMKM
-887 ILQRSI
+887 VLQRSI
-893 SDKGTLYPKLN
+893 SDKATLYPNKN
-904 ADESTLKA
+904 SDESTLKA

-957 YFATDHGYTDT
+957 YFATDHGHEDT

-977 GELNGAYSQTGN
+977 SELNGAYSQTGN

-1075 TVMFKASSGKTLDLT
+1075 TAMFKASSGKTLDLT

-1118 IYALGS
+1118 IYTLGS

-1145 PDKAVLADATGIKN
+1145 PDKAVLADSNGIKN

-1214 GIGNQKFI
+1214 GIGGQKFT

-1255 SSDVDGNVTISR
+1255 SSDADGNITISR

-1330 YAVRVGFGDKDANL
+1330 YAVRVGFGDEDHNK
-1344 RSTALNIKANGKLEN
+1344 RSTALNIKANGKLDN
-1359 RQDMFSSDP
+1359 RQDMFSGDP

-1375 FFTAPRS
+1375 FFTATRS

-1408 HLLMSSKRFYTSNT
+1408 HLLLCSKRFYTGNT